1 MINEH
6 DKDRI
11 IRYLSGDLVGEEL
24 ISVEK
29 LISEKLEYKEYYENL
44 KRSWEALEHIE
55 DIEPKGNYVSEFWN
69 KVEMSES
76 KTNTGYLNFFRS
88 RRAGWTLVGS
98 FVSIL
103 IIGVFIFSFS
113 EMSFSTLI
121 NSSPT
126 RSPDKYL
133 IIRSLSC
140 SLIILFPLIKFFFQ
154 LFS

>member
-55 DIEPKGNYVSEFWN
+55 DIEPKGNYVSDFWN

-88 RRAGWTLVGS
+88 RRTGWTLVGS

-103 IIGVFIFSFS
+103 IIGVFIFS
-113 EMSFSTLI
+113 
-121 NSSPT
+121 
-126 RSPDKYL
+126 
-133 IIRSLSC
+133 
-140 SLIILFPLIKFFFQ
+140 
-154 LFS
+154 LFSSRNTNVSFTDLDKRDEMLLIDVDNSISRNVTEILEVYGPWNIK